1 MLWIMQN
8 ANEFFFVSIDPI
20 TWEQAQQVDCGPE
33 NVENKLVSLKRN
45 VTATNLNVPW
55 SLVFYHSIEEIFYC
69 HNHLK

>member
-8 ANEFFFVSIDPI
+8 AKIVSIDPI

-45 VTATNLNVPW
+45 VTATTNLNVPW

-69 HNHLK
+69 HIHLK